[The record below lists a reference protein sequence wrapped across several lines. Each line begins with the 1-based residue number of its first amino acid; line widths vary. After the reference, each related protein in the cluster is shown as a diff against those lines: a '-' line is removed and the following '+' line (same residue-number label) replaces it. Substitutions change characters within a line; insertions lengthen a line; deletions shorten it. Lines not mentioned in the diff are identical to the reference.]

1 MSSMVEVPQYP
12 LAPAHPGSSA
22 IDQPE
27 KKRETNLVHMAW
39 RGRWLIL
46 LCMLIGAASAWVA
59 LQRITPRFK
68 SVSRIYV
75 ERNLPKIF
83 SADMQVGQSATYLY
97 TQAELIRS
105 TPVLSAVANSP
116 EFAKLPSLR
125 DVDNPVGL
133 LQHAITVTVGQQ
145 DDIIN
150 VWGELPNREDAAR
163 LVNAVVDAYITK
175 YAENRRSN
183 TVDVLKILRN
193 EKEHRDAEL
202 EQRRKELA
210 EFRKQHP
217 ALSLQ
222 FEKENIVTRR
232 FSQLSEQL
240 SHTEIELLEARAR
253 YQRTKELFDKP
264 SERMHLLETAAKEK
278 TALHDADLEGAV
290 QQVEQALTSERAHW
304 GEGNPRVKMLRE
316 SATELRAKLKQQQE
330 AVLASYLDG
339 LRQEYEILEQKQKEL
354 RTEYDQQFRNA
365 TDLSTQELELA
376 SLEEAFKRTE
386 EQCDIFDKR
395 IKEVN
400 LSEDVGA
407 MNVSIMETATAATLP
422 SYPIHSRFLIIGLLI
437 GGLVGSGFA
446 WLRDLLDHRLK
457 TVEEIASVLELP
469 VLGALPHF
477 GNSQESVANGRLVY
491 LAPRS
496 AAAEAVRT
504 LRTALHFG
512 LADRADIKAIVITSP
527 TPGDGKSTI
536 ASNLAIAMAQSD
548 QRVLLIDADL
558 RRPTQH
564 LIHEVSAERGLGS
577 VLTDRRPV
585 AEAVHTNV
593 LHNLDL
599 LPCGPLPNNPV
610 ELLNNGFFA
619 DLLLKLRDRYDRIII
634 DAPPVMPLADARVI
648 AALADATL
656 LVVRADQS
664 TRRLSLAARNELWR
678 VRATRL
684 GVVVNG
690 ISMRKHNYGYAYG
703 GDGYGY
709 YGYVS
714 EDPPNLEE
722 NGRQRTKQAALIAK
736 TPSESESIPV
746 ADVTSN

>member
-1 MSSMVEVPQYP
+1 MSSMVEVPPFP
-12 LAPAHPGSSA
+12 LANAPSGSLA

-27 KKRETNLVHMAW
+27 KKRETNLVHVAW

-46 LCMLIGAASAWVA
+46 LCMLIGAAVSWGI
-59 LQRITPRFK
+59 LQRVTPRFK

-83 SADMQVGQSATYLY
+83 SGDMQVGQSATYLY

-105 TPVLSAVANSP
+105 TPVLAAVADSA
-116 EFAKLPSLR
+116 EFSKLPSFR
-125 DVDNPVGL
+125 EVDNRVGL
-133 LQHAITVTVGQQ
+133 LQKAISVSVGQQ

-150 VWGELPNREDAAR
+150 VWGELPNADDAAR
-163 LVNAVVDAYITK
+163 LVNGVVDAYITK

-202 EQRRKELA
+202 EQRRKDLA

-222 FEKENIVTRR
+222 FDKENIVTRR

-240 SHTEIELLEARAR
+240 SRTEIELLEARAR
-253 YQRTKELFDKP
+253 YQRTKELYDKP
-264 SERMHLLETAAKEK
+264 SERMHLLETATKEK
-278 TALHDADLEGAV
+278 VAVHDAGLENSL
-290 QQVEQALTSERAHW
+290 QQVEQSLTAERAHW
-304 GEGNPRVKMLRE
+304 GEGHPSVKMLRD
-316 SATELRAKLKQQQE
+316 SAVELRAKLKQQQE
-330 AVLASYLDG
+330 AILASYLDG

-354 RTEYDQQFRNA
+354 RTEYDQQFKTA
-365 TDLSTQELELA
+365 TDLSSQELELA
-376 SLEEAFKRTE
+376 SLEDAFKRTE

-407 MNVSIMETATAATLP
+407 MNVSIMETAAASKLP
-422 SYPIHSRFLIIGLLI
+422 SYPIRSRFLAAGLIIGAF
-437 GGLVGSGFA
+437 VGFGFA

-477 GNSQESVANGRLVY
+477 GNYEESVSNGRLVDI
-491 LAPRS
+491 APRS
-496 AAAEAVRT
+496 AAAEAFRT

-512 LADRADIKAIVITSP
+512 LSDRDDIKTIVITSP

-564 LIHEVSAERGLGS
+564 LIHEIPAERGLGS

-585 AEAVHTNV
+585 AEAVQANV
-593 LHNLDL
+593 LHNLDV
-599 LPCGPLPNNPV
+599 LPCGPLPHNPV

-619 DLLLKLRDRYDRIII
+619 DMLDKLRERYDRIII
-634 DAPPVMPLADARVI
+634 DAPPVMPLADSRVI

-656 LVVRADQS
+656 LVVRTDQS

-678 VRATRL
+678 VRATRI

-690 ISMRKHNYGYAYG
+690 VSMRKHNYGYGYG
-703 GDGYGY
+703 SDGYGY
-709 YGYVS
+709 YGYIS
-714 EDPPNLEE
+714 EHGASEA
-722 NGRQRTKQAALIAK
+722 NGRRSAKRPALIAK
-736 TPSESESIPV
+736 TPSETEPRPTV
-746 ADVTSN
+746 DATTS